1 MDLFAKFVESTS
13 NPIADLSRSIH
24 GTAAFPRLTGNIG
37 SRMTYKGV
45 PQVVWSLNNYLGLA
59 DDPQVRALDIEFVDR
74 YGLSAPMGS
83 RMMSG
88 DTEDLEAFETE
99 LADFCRKP
107 AALFL
112 NYGYQGMVSLIDA
125 LLTRQDW
132 LVYDS
137 GSHACILDGVRMHN
151 GRARGFRHN
160 DVERLAGVL
169 ARIERERAPDEA
181 VLVVT
186 EGVFGMSGA
195 VAPLRDIVAL
205 KQRYDFRLLV
215 DDAHGF
221 GVMGPTGRGT
231 GEAQD
236 AHDGIDL
243 YFATFAKAGASIG
256 AFVASSAEVVWRL
269 RYTMR
274 SQIFAKSVPWPI
286 VASNRVRL
294 DLIRSRPQPRQRC
307 WSIAEALQ
315 TGLRE
320 RGLEVRGTASPI
332 TPVYLA
338 MTAAQAGEFVETMR
352 LRHGVFCSAVSYP
365 VVPPDVVQLRLVP
378 TAAHEP
384 ADVDE
389 TLEAI
394 PAAYAAMTGRPA
406 PTPAAPPTV
415 E

>member
-13 NPIADLSRSIH
+13 NPIAVRSRSFH
-24 GTAAFPRLTGNIG
+24 GAACFPRLTGDIG
-37 SRMTYKGV
+37 SRMIYKGV

-59 DDPQVRALDIEFVDR
+59 ADPQVRAADLEFVAR
-74 YGLSAPMGS
+74 HGLSAPMGS

-88 DTEDLEAFETE
+88 DTEDLEALETE

-107 AALFL
+107 AVLFL
-112 NYGYQGMVSLIDA
+112 NYGYQGMVSLIDT
-125 LLTRQDW
+125 LLDRRDW

-137 GSHACILDGVRMHN
+137 GSHACILDGVRLHN
-151 GRARGFRHN
+151 GRVRAFPHN
-160 DVERLAGVL
+160 DVGRLSDVL
-169 ARIERERAPDEA
+169 ARIERERAADEA

-205 KQRYDFRLLV
+205 KQRYGFRLLV

-221 GVMGPTGRGT
+221 GVMGPTGGGT

-256 AFVASSAEVVWRL
+256 AFVASSSEVVWRL

-274 SQIFAKSVPWPI
+274 SQIFAKSLPWPI

-294 DLIRSRPQPRQRC
+294 GLIRTRPELRRRC
-307 WSIAEALQ
+307 WSIARALQ
-315 TGLRE
+315 SGLRE
-320 RGLEVRGTASPI
+320 RGMEVRGTASPI
-332 TPVYLA
+332 TPVHLA
-338 MTAAQAGEFVETMR
+338 MTAAQAGEYVEAVR
-352 LRHGVFCSAVSYP
+352 LRHGVFCSAVCYP
-365 VVPPDVVQLRLVP
+365 VVPPDAVQLRLVP
-378 TAAHEP
+378 TAAHDL
-384 ADVDE
+384 ADVAV
-389 TLEAI
+389 TLDAI
-394 PAAYAAMTGRPA
+394 PAAYAAMTGQPV
-406 PTPAAPPTV
+406 PSTTAAPEVT
-415 E
+415 

>member
-1 MDLFAKFVESTS
+1 MDLFAKFVESTG
-13 NPIADLSRSIH
+13 NPIATRSRSLH
-24 GTAAFPRLTGNIG
+24 GAACFPRLVGDIG
-37 SRMTYKGV
+37 SRMMYKGV

-59 DDPQVRALDIEFVDR
+59 GDPAVRAADIESVTR
-74 YGLSAPMGS
+74 HGLSAPMGS

-88 DTEDLEAFETE
+88 DTEDLEALETE

-112 NYGYQGMVSLIDA
+112 NYGYQGMISLIDA

-137 GSHACILDGVRMHN
+137 AGHACILDGVRLRN
-151 GRARGFRHN
+151 GRVRAFRHN
-160 DVERLAGVL
+160 DVERLADVL

-221 GVMGPTGRGT
+221 GVMGPTGGGT
-231 GEAQD
+231 GEAQGV
-236 AHDGIDL
+236 HDGIDL

-274 SQIFAKSVPWPI
+274 SQIFAKSLPWPI

-294 DLIRSRPQPRQRC
+294 DLIRSRPELRRRC
-307 WSIAEALQ
+307 WTIAEALQ
-315 TGLRE
+315 SGLRE
-320 RGLEVRGTASPI
+320 RGMEVRGTASPI
-332 TPVYLA
+332 TPVHLA
-338 MTAAQAGEFVETMR
+338 MTVAQAGEYVEAMR

-378 TAAHEP
+378 TAVHDL
-384 ADVDE
+384 ADVAA
-389 TLEAI
+389 TLDAI
-394 PAAYAAMTGRPA
+394 PAAYAAMTGRPLPLTA
-406 PTPAAPPTV
+406 AAPDVT
-415 E
+415 